1 MIKVSTNYLDYM
13 ALMDTFNK
21 IVKEMKDSDESNKKF
36 TALLSSLTLQ
46 ENTGRQAKK
55 EPMEVKFVYR
65 RNSVGV

>member
-1 MIKVSTNYLDYM
+1 M

-65 RNSVGV
+65 RNGVGV

>member
-65 RNSVGV
+65 RTSVGV

>member
-1 MIKVSTNYLDYM
+1 VIKVSTNYLDYM

-65 RNSVGV
+65 RNGVGV

>member
-55 EPMEVKFVYR
+55 EPMEMKFIY
-65 RNSVGV
+65 RNSGVRV

>member
-1 MIKVSTNYLDYM
+1 MIKISTNYLDYM

-36 TALLSSLTLQ
+36 TALLSSLSLQ

-55 EPMEVKFVYR
+55 EPMEVKFIYR
-65 RNSVGV
+65 SCGLEE

>member
-36 TALLSSLTLQ
+36 TALLSALTLQ

>member
-55 EPMEVKFVYR
+55 EPMEVKFIYR
-65 RNSVGV
+65 RNGVGV

>member
-1 MIKVSTNYLDYM
+1 MIKVSTHYLDYM

-65 RNSVGV
+65 RNGVRV

>member
-1 MIKVSTNYLDYM
+1 M

>member
-55 EPMEVKFVYR
+55 EPKEVKFVYR
-65 RNSVGV
+65 RNGVGV

>member
-13 ALMDTFNK
+13 ALMGTFNK
-21 IVKEMKDSDESNKKF
+21 IVKEVKDSDESNKKF

-65 RNSVGV
+65 RNGVGV

>member
-46 ENTGRQAKK
+46 ENTGRKAKK

>member
-36 TALLSSLTLQ
+36 TALRSSLTLQ

-65 RNSVGV
+65 RNGVGV

>member
-55 EPMEVKFVYR
+55 EPMEVKFIYR
-65 RNSVGV
+65 SNGVEV

>member
-65 RNSVGV
+65 RNGVGV

>member
-55 EPMEVKFVYR
+55 EPCLLYTSDAADEL
-65 RNSVGV
+65 

>member
-1 MIKVSTNYLDYM
+1 MIKVATNYLDYM

-65 RNSVGV
+65 RNGVGV

>member
-55 EPMEVKFVYR
+55 EPMEVKFIYR
-65 RNSVGV
+65 RNGDGV